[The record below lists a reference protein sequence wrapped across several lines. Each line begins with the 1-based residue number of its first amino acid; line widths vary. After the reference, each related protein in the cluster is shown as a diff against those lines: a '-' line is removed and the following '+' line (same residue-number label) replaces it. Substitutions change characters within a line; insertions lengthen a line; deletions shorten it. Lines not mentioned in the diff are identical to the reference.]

1 MRRGLVGRDRAAD
14 LDEEKLLT
22 FEEFFVNFQL
32 SSLFNW
38 AWTFDEIR
46 LDDAY
51 LLFERFSDQSSRLG
65 SLIEDF
71 ERTAEPEPEED
82 RSAGMPRLLVHRL
95 ALNEGSAHFSDGVP
109 DPTVKIDAGPVTI
122 AIQELS
128 TLPDRSG
135 QQTVSVVLANGAR
148 LNWQGTLNLAPLDSE
163 GQLMVENAGLEQ
175 LAAYLGAY
183 APIETLQATLS
194 ARTAYRVQE
203 QQDGTLSFELSDLQ
217 GTLDGLAVTGL
228 EPAVEFLR
236 IEAIEWRGGSLRY
249 PGQTVHLESIHV
261 RSPGVNTWLD
271 QQGALNLAALV
282 PATEEPEAPAPAG
295 SSDWQFE
302 LDKLTVSDGDI
313 AFEDRSLQPASAL
326 RLVGLEM
333 ALEKLSNADGA
344 AMPLTLETGLDGGGR
359 LGFEGLLTVLPAPLL
374 DGTAEVS
381 NIPLSLA
388 QPYVEQQLAVKID
401 QGALNARID
410 LTVHPEQQLTAAGEA
425 TVSDLRVLDTRREE
439 SLLSWNSLDIDRI
452 EADAIARTL
461 GMSILSFD
469 QPYGRIKINE
479 DRSTNLSQ
487 LLIVAENST
496 VAEADGAES
505 GNGTDWA
512 AVIGGIKIEDGSM
525 DFSDLSLPLPFGTR
539 ISGLEGTVSTIDSNS
554 TEPANIRL
562 EGQVDEYGLARIE
575 GSMNVLDPVQKT
587 DVTVEFVN
595 LMMSN
600 LSPYTVEFAGREI
613 DEGKLNL
620 NLQYVVDEGKLAGQN
635 DVVLSDLV
643 LGAEVESPNATS
655 LPLGLAVALLKD
667 SNGVIDVDLPVEGDI
682 NDPEFKIGGVIWK
695 AFAGLI
701 VKVVSAPF
709 RLLGSLVGLDSEDF
723 GQFQFLAGRSDLTPP
738 ELEKIGL
745 LEEALQKRPELVM
758 EINGAWASNADVP
771 ALKFIRLRD
780 TVLQRLGGEKEDLD
794 VEVEMLDESL
804 RGILEDLFAERFPDV
819 ELDAVKA
826 LHTLPP
832 PDDPEGK
839 AVLDQLAYAGDLRD
853 RLLDAE
859 DITPEDL
866 AALAQARA
874 QAVYDAFM
882 ANGVL
887 DAARVKLGKAAE
899 VESEDGEWIPMELG
913 VAAE

>member
-1 MRRGLVGRDRAAD
+1 M
-14 LDEEKLLT
+14 
-22 FEEFFVNFQL
+22 
-32 SSLFNW
+32 
-38 AWTFDEIR
+38 
-46 LDDAY
+46 
-51 LLFERFSDQSSRLG
+51 
-65 SLIEDF
+65 
-71 ERTAEPEPEED
+71 
-82 RSAGMPRLLVHRL
+82 
-95 ALNEGSAHFSDGVP
+95 
-109 DPTVKIDAGPVTI
+109 
-122 AIQELS
+122 
-128 TLPDRSG
+128 
-135 QQTVSVVLANGAR
+135 
-148 LNWQGTLNLAPLDSE
+148 
-163 GQLMVENAGLEQ
+163 
-175 LAAYLGAY
+175 
-183 APIETLQATLS
+183 
-194 ARTAYRVQE
+194 
-203 QQDGTLSFELSDLQ
+203 
-217 GTLDGLAVTGL
+217 
-228 EPAVEFLR
+228 
-236 IEAIEWRGGSLRY
+236 
-249 PGQTVHLESIHV
+249 
-261 RSPGVNTWLD
+261 
-271 QQGALNLAALV
+271 
-282 PATEEPEAPAPAG
+282 
-295 SSDWQFE
+295 
-302 LDKLTVSDGDI
+302 
-313 AFEDRSLQPASAL
+313 
-326 RLVGLEM
+326 
-333 ALEKLSNADGA
+333 
-344 AMPLTLETGLDGGGR
+344 
-359 LGFEGLLTVLPAPLL
+359 
-374 DGTAEVS
+374 
-381 NIPLSLA
+381 
-388 QPYVEQQLAVKID
+388 
-401 QGALNARID
+401 
-410 LTVHPEQQLTAAGEA
+410 
-425 TVSDLRVLDTRREE
+425 
-439 SLLSWNSLDIDRI
+439 
-452 EADAIARTL
+452 
-461 GMSILSFD
+461 
-469 QPYGRIKINE
+469 
-479 DRSTNLSQ
+479 
-487 LLIVAENST
+487 
-496 VAEADGAES
+496 
-505 GNGTDWA
+505 
-512 AVIGGIKIEDGSM
+512 
-525 DFSDLSLPLPFGTR
+525 
-539 ISGLEGTVSTIDSNS
+539 
-554 TEPANIRL
+554 
-562 EGQVDEYGLARIE
+562 DEYGLARIE

-709 RLLGSLVGLDSEDF
+709 RLLGSLVGIDSEDF

-780 TVLQRLGGEKEDLD
+780 TVLQRLGGEKKGLD

-859 DITPEDL
+859 NITPEDL

-887 DAARVKLGKAAE
+887 DAARVKLGEVAE